1 MYVYRNSLFLNNGLS
16 YSLPHDFPR
25 LCDVDA
31 MPHDTRTLSKPI
43 LRSRSYCASED
54 SEGWPVGFSCFL

>member
-1 MYVYRNSLFLNNGLS
+1 MYVYRNFLFLNNGLS

-31 MPHDTRTLSKPI
+31 MPHDGCHVVLAR
-43 LRSRSYCASED
+43 CNNDMSE
-54 SEGWPVGFSCFL
+54 V